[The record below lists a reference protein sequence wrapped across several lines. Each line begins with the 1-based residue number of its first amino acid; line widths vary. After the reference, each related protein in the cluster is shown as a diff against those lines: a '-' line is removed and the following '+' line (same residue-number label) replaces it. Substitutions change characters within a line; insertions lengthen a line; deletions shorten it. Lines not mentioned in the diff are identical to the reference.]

1 MALGLGKEAELTMS
15 KPYAEI
21 GRTEKPIK
29 GAVRF
34 VFDTDILVDHLR
46 GFPPAKNLLVG
57 KREAQNQL
65 IISAIT
71 EAELFAG
78 RTMRDAES
86 VERTELLLSVFEIVS
101 VNSGVAREAGRLKR
115 EYDCSLPDALIAAT
129 AILLGAELITR
140 NERHF
145 KMIPV
150 PFKFTVP
157 Y

>member
-1 MALGLGKEAELTMS
+1 MTQISLLTTLEVFPGQ
-15 KPYAEI
+15 KP
-21 GRTEKPIK
+21 
-29 GAVRF
+29 
-34 VFDTDILVDHLR
+34 
-46 GFPPAKNLLVG
+46 
-57 KREAQNQL
+57 L

-150 PFKFTVP
+150 LFKFTVP